1 MALANDG
8 AGGRALGV
16 RPAPSAMSARRGR
29 TRRDRTS
36 LPWVFLAPTLA
47 LLAVLSLVPT
57 IAAINLALRNRVL
70 RYPDSEYV
78 GLRNFI
84 RLASDRRFLNAI
96 EVSVL
101 WEVVTVAGAVLVGIA
116 LAVFLF
122 ERVHGRWRRFASLVL
137 IMPVLLPRVSAAFI
151 WKFMYAPLT
160 GILSWLLGTL
170 GVEHTAFLADPHL
183 ALYAVALVDVWQ
195 WGLFFAVVILKLL
208 ETLPPEPL
216 QAARLDYATT
226 WQVHAYIALPMLKAP
241 LVSLVFIKMVESLRS
256 FDLIYVMTKG
266 GPGIATET
274 LDLYAY
280 QQGIGL
286 AGKVSYA
293 SGMAVLMMVA
303 TTLVFTLIWKRVNK
317 WDD

>member
-8 AGGRALGV
+8 ADGRALGV
-16 RPAPSAMSARRGR
+16 RPAPARLPHRPPGAAA
-29 TRRDRTS
+29 RRDRTS

-57 IAAINLALRNRVL
+57 VAAINLALRNRVL

-116 LAVFLF
+116 LAVFLL
-122 ERVHGRWRRFASLVL
+122 ERVRPLA
-137 IMPVLLPRVSAAFI
+137 PPRVAGADHAGAAAARVGRVHLEVHVRAAHRHPELAARPARDR
-151 WKFMYAPLT
+151 APRSSPIRISRCTRSRWSTCGNGAVLR
-160 GILSWLLGTL
+160 GR
-170 GVEHTAFLADPHL
+170 DPE
-183 ALYAVALVDVWQ
+183 AAGDA
-195 WGLFFAVVILKLL
+195 AARAARSR
-208 ETLPPEPL
+208 
-216 QAARLDYATT
+216 AARLRAT
-226 WQVHAYIALPMLKAP
+226 WQVHAYITLPMLKAP

-286 AGKVSYA
+286 AGKVSMRRA
-293 SGMAVLMMVA
+293 
-303 TTLVFTLIWKRVNK
+303 WPC
-317 WDD
+317 

>member
-1 MALANDG
+1 MVPTSNEAS
-8 AGGRALGV
+8 GRLNGV
-16 RPAPSAMSARRGR
+16 RQASPAQRRH
-29 TRRDRTS
+29 RDRTS
-36 LPWVFLAPTLA
+36 LPWVFLAPTVL

-57 IAAINLALRNRVL
+57 AAAIDLALRNRVL
-70 RYPDSEYV
+70 AYPDSKFV
-78 GLRNFI
+78 GLRNFV
-84 RLASDRRFLNAI
+84 RLASDHRFLNAI
-96 EVSVL
+96 QVSVL
-101 WEVVTVAGAVLVGIA
+101 WEIVTVAGSVIVGIA
-116 LAVFLF
+116 VAMFLF
-122 ERVHGRWRRFASLVL
+122 ERVRGRWRQIASLVL
-137 IMPVLLPRVSAAFI
+137 ILPVLLPRVSAAFI

-160 GILSWLLGTL
+160 GIVSWLLGTL
-170 GVEHTAFLADPHL
+170 GVGNTAFLADPHL

-195 WGLFFAVVILKLL
+195 WGLFFAVVILKLF

-216 QAARLDYATT
+216 EAARLDYASP

-241 LVSLVFIKMVESLRS
+241 LMSLVFIKMVESLRS

-266 GPGIATET
+266 GPGISTET

-293 SGMAVLMMVA
+293 SSMAVLMMVA
-303 TTLVFTLIWKRVNK
+303 TTLVFTFIWKRVHT

>member
-8 AGGRALGV
+8 ADGRALGV
-16 RPAPSAMSARRGR
+16 RPAPAPPSAPSPGAAA
-29 TRRDRTS
+29 RRDRTS

-57 IAAINLALRNRVL
+57 VAAINLALRNRVL

-116 LAVFLF
+116 LAVFLL
-122 ERVHGRWRRFASLVL
+122 ERVHGRWRRLASLVL

-160 GILSWLLGTL
+160 GILSWLLGLL
-170 GVEHTAFLADPHL
+170 GIENTAFLADPHL

-195 WGLFFAVVILKLL
+195 WGC
-208 ETLPPEPL
+208 
-216 QAARLDYATT
+216 
-226 WQVHAYIALPMLKAP
+226 
-241 LVSLVFIKMVESLRS
+241 SSRS
-256 FDLIYVMTKG
+256 
-266 GPGIATET
+266 
-274 LDLYAY
+274 
-280 QQGIGL
+280 
-286 AGKVSYA
+286 
-293 SGMAVLMMVA
+293 
-303 TTLVFTLIWKRVNK
+303 
-317 WDD
+317 